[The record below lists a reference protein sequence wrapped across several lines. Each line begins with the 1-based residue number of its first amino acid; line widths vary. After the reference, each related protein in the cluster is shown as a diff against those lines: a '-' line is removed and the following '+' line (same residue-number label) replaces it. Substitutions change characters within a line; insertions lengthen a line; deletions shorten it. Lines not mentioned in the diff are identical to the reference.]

1 MGAVLHFMSD
11 RMEAPACGAKVF
23 LCSDYTD
30 DPRHV
35 DCRRC
40 RSTVAFRE
48 FDPDRYDVDIWNH
61 EGDVIRWFRR
71 VTSEDVDNIRREYED
86 DPTVAIAVHPAT
98 GS

>member
-11 RMEAPACGAKVF
+11 RMETPACGTQVF

-35 DCRRC
+35 DCKRC
-40 RSTVAFRE
+40 RRAKAFTGY
-48 FDPDRYDVDIWNH
+48 DPTRYDVDVWNH

-71 VTSEDVDNIRREYED
+71 VTAAEVDDIRREYED
-86 DPTVAIAVHPAT
+86 KPTISISVEEN
-98 GS
+98 